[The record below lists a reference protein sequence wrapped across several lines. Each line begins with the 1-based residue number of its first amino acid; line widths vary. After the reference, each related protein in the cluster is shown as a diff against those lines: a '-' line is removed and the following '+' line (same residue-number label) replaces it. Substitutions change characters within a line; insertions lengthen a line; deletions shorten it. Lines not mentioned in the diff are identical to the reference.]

1 MEEQTVYIEEQTV
14 NHIWLWI
21 AALFVALLTLI
32 FSLRSARQSWETEA
46 EKEPVRPII
55 QQPQES
61 FSRTVNSVKPAVVT
75 INTISLEV
83 KTGGVTRPRT
93 YEQIGSGFIVNPQGY
108 IITNFHVVADADE
121 IKVTRYDGHHHHFYD
136 AEVVALHP
144 DLDLAIIQIS
154 GKNHFPTAA
163 LGNSN
168 RSKVGDWVLA
178 IGSPFGLDQ
187 SVTFGI
193 ISATRQSLIINNV
206 EYKDLIQTDACINP
220 GNSGGPLVNVEGQVI
235 GVNTALSNSPQI
247 VEDMGFSIP
256 SNKVKRALEQN
267 NIAYVKG

>member
-1 MEEQTVYIEEQTV
+1 MKEKTVYREEHTAD
-14 NHIWLWI
+14 HLWLWM
-21 AALFVALLTLI
+21 AALFVGLLTLI
-32 FSLRSARQSWETEA
+32 FSLRSARVGLGIETE
-46 EKEPVRPII
+46 EEPMRPGI
-55 QQPQES
+55 QKPQES
-61 FSRTVNSVKPAVVT
+61 FSRTVRSVKPAVVS
-75 INTISLEV
+75 INTINLE
-83 KTGGVTRPRT
+83 TAMGGMAGPRT
-93 YEQIGSGFIVNPQGY
+93 YEQIGSGFLVNPHGY

-121 IKVTRYDGHHHHFYD
+121 IKVTRFDGHHHHFYD

-144 DLDLAIIQIS
+144 NVDMAIIKIS
-154 GKNHFPTAA
+154 GENPFPTAA

-168 RSKVGDWVLA
+168 RTKVGDWVLA

-193 ISATRQSLIINNV
+193 VSATRQSLVINSV
-206 EYKDLIQTDACINP
+206 EYKDLIQTDASINP
-220 GNSGGPLVNVEGQVI
+220 GNSGGPLVNMHGEVI

-256 SNKVKRALEQN
+256 SNKVKKVLEQD